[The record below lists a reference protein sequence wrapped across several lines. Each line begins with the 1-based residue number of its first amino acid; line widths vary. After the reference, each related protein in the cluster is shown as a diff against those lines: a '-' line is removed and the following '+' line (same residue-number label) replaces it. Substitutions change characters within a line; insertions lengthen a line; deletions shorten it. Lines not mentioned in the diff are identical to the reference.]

1 MSEDWDH
8 HYMWSDEFNGCC
20 AISIIGSLG
29 SAEGIQRAPN
39 FKIFAN
45 EIWNN
50 IDNGI
55 NVATTNHE
63 QTCERRWLRKLG
75 WKTVRLSKKISL
87 HHITIDRS
95 KEFQEKLE
103 EELKKEKPKVSK
115 PKVKKQKFSLR
126 SRY

>member
-1 MSEDWDH
+1 MSEDWDN
-8 HYMWSDEFNGCC
+8 YIQVDEFFGCC
-20 AISIIGSLG
+20 AIGVIYSLG
-29 SAEGIQRAPN
+29 SAEGVPRAPD
-39 FKIFAN
+39 FKTFAN
-45 EIWNN
+45 QIWDS
-50 IDNGI
+50 ISPI
-55 NVATTNHE
+55 SVATTNHE
-63 QTCERRWLRKLG
+63 QTCERRWLRRLG